1 MIKTIELNE
10 RPSIIEVLID
20 TNEREK
26 LWIKVKDNNR
36 PNTYYTNRYGFVNGR
51 KSFFVNMPQAPEVA
65 KVIVY
70 NDELGLRRRDK
81 SFRAKIRTKP
91 LNLTPPPM
99 SKKTK
104 AFVKFAQEFADE
116 CGYLSSSPNGD
127 RYKSNNG
134 KFIID
139 YFDYIKSKADGEKI
153 NTPARI
159 SQLTGRIEV
168 SAEAFRKY
176 TIPMRMAILLHEY
189 AHYNLN
195 DEPSSE
201 IEADINGIRIYLG
214 LGYPR
219 IDIFNVFLN
228 VFKRSPNNRNKKR
241 YEELKSFVERYD
253 RTIRLLK

>member
-10 RPSIIEVLID
+10 QPTIIQVLID

-26 LWIKVKDNNR
+26 IWIKVKDAYR
-36 PNTYYTNRYGFVNGR
+36 KNTYYTKRYSFVNGR

-70 NDELGLRRRDK
+70 NDELGVRRRDK
-81 SFRAKIRTKP
+81 SFDVQIRTKP
-91 LNLTPPPM
+91 FDITPPPM
-99 SKKTK
+99 SKKTNS
-104 AFVKFAQEFADE
+104 FVRFAQEFSDE
-116 CGYLSSSPNGD
+116 CGFLRSSPNGE

-139 YFDYIKSKADGEKI
+139 YFDYIRSKADGDKI

-176 TIPMRMAILLHEY
+176 TIPMRLAILFHEY

-228 VFKRSPNNRNKKR
+228 VFKRSPNEKRNR
-241 YEELKSFVERYD
+241 
-253 RTIRLLK
+253 

>member
-1 MIKTIELNE
+1 MIRTLKLNEQPTIIELF
-10 RPSIIEVLID
+10 IK

-26 LWIKVKDNNR
+26 IWIKVKDSQR
-36 PNTYYTNRYGFVNGR
+36 ENTFYTKRYAFVDGNE
-51 KSFFVNMPQAPEVA
+51 SFFVNMPQAPDIA

-81 SFRAKIRTKP
+81 SFKVKLRTKP
-91 LNLTPPPM
+91 LDINPPPM
-99 SKKTK
+99 SKKTR
-104 AFVKFAQEFADE
+104 AFVSFAQDFSDE
-116 CGYLSSSPNGD
+116 CGYLSSSMKGD
-127 RYKSNNG
+127 RYRSNNG

-139 YFDYIKSKADGEKI
+139 YFDYITSKSDGSRI

-176 TIPMRMAILLHEY
+176 TIPMRLAILFHEY
-189 AHYNLN
+189 AHYHLN
-195 DEPSSE
+195 DMPSSE

-228 VFKRSPNNRNKKR
+228 VFKRSPNQRNKER
-241 YEELKSFVERYD
+241 YEKLKEFVERYE
-253 RTIRLLK
+253 RTIKLLK

>member
-1 MIKTIELNE
+1 M
-10 RPSIIEVLID
+10 RG
-20 TNEREK
+20 EK
-26 LWIKVKDNNR
+26 IWIKVKDAHR
-36 PNTYYTNRYGFVNGR
+36 KNTFYTKRYAFVDGN

-65 KVIVY
+65 KVVVY
-70 NDELGLRRRDK
+70 NDELGLQRRDK
-81 SFRAKIRTKP
+81 SFRVNVRNKP
-91 LNLTPPPM
+91 LNITPPPM

-104 AFVKFAQEFADE
+104 SFVRFAQDFCDE

-139 YFDYIKSKADGEKI
+139 YFDYITSKSDGTKI

-168 SAEAFRKY
+168 SAEQFRDY
-176 TIPMRMAILLHEY
+176 TIPMRLAILFHEY
-189 AHYNLN
+189 AHYNIN

-228 VFKRSPNNRNKKR
+228 VFKRSPNLRNKERYEKLNSFVKR
-241 YEELKSFVERYD
+241 YELTQKV
-253 RTIRLLK
+253 ING